1 MGRPTP
7 SFAAQPLQAIQA
19 AHPTLSNGQ
28 RRVTDY
34 LCQNY
39 RDTVFQTASE
49 IAQRVGV
56 STSTVTR
63 LAPALGYA
71 GFPAFQQAFRELVRS
86 ERSTVS
92 RLGQA
97 MAGRARGRDLVSQV
111 FASDL
116 ENLRRTHAE
125 LDRAA
130 LDRAATAIL
139 RADRVFVLG
148 LRSSH
153 AVAVLIHFALELV
166 LGTSRLLAP
175 GIGDLMEQASTI
187 GRRDVVVAVSVARYT
202 RQTYEV
208 LEQTRS
214 RARATVVITDK
225 VTSPPASLGDSVLL
239 AQTSLSS
246 FVESYV
252 APLSVVNALVTMIA
266 ARARRRASQR
276 LANFERL
283 WKEARTYL

>member
-1 MGRPTP
+1 MGRQTH
-7 SFAAQPLQAIQA
+7 STAAHPLQDIQA
-19 AHPTLSNGQ
+19 AHPRLSEGQ

-34 LCQNY
+34 LCHNY
-39 RDTVFQTASE
+39 RDTVFLTAGE

-63 LAPALGYA
+63 LASALGYA
-71 GFPAFQQAFRELVRS
+71 GFPGFQQAFRELVRS

-92 RLGQA
+92 RLEQA
-97 MAGRARGRDLVSQV
+97 VAGRARGRDTVSQV

-116 ENLRRTHAE
+116 ENLRRTHAA

-166 LGTSRLLAP
+166 LGTSRLLAS
-175 GIGDLMEQASTI
+175 GIGDLMEQASTV
-187 GRRDVVVAVSVARYT
+187 GRRDTVIAVSVARYT

-208 LEQTRS
+208 LAQVRP
-214 RARATVVITDK
+214 RVGATVVITDK
-225 VTSPPASLGDSVLL
+225 VTSPLAPLGDAVLL
-239 AQTSLSS
+239 ARTSLGS

-252 APLSVVNALVTMIA
+252 APISVVNALVTVIA
-266 ARARRRASQR
+266 TRTRRRASQR
-276 LANFERL
+276 LAEFERL